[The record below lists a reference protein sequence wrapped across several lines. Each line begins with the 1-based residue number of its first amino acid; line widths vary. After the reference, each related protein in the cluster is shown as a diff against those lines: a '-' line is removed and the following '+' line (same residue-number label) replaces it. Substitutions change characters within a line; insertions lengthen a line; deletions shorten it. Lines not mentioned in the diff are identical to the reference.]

1 MASNQKS
8 ENRQPQLFFNF
19 GRRGAKNLIGGHFDI
34 LYILVK
40 NLKIENSIDGQLWP
54 KQKYDHKLAKNMKI
68 MNLIVGNSGFWRF
81 WRYSSSKRPPYAG
94 YSYLALL

>member
-1 MASNQKS
+1 MTSNQKS

-40 NLKIENSIDGQLWP
+40 NLKIENPIDGRIR
-54 KQKYDHKLAKNMKI
+54 QKLNYDHKLANTMQI
-68 MNLIVGNSGFWRF
+68 MDMMARNSRF
-81 WRYSSSKRPPYAG
+81 GQIWRYSIFKV
-94 YSYLALL
+94 LANI